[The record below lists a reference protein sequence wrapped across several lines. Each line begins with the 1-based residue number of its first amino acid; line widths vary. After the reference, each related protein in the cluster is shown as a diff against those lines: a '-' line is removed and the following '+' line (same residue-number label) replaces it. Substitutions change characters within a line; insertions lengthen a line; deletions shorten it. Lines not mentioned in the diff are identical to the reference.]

1 MSQVAW
7 HRSPDHAKTGHILGV
22 ISSWQEAH
30 LNPPWPNMSVWKWH
44 VRESGWEETGERL
57 TQLISLSKT
66 VNTSLLRGACSL
78 RRGLHTVTNTTST
91 MDPPPPASHSHRPQ
105 PKTPS
110 RHLGGVSHVHKS
122 LRKMMTT
129 CSVPSWL
136 VLLDAARVR
145 QYAKT
150 PSAEMSVLVCTY
162 SVFICHS
169 LFGYQVNMHAGD
181 VMHQWF
187 LLRQLS
193 AQQLALH
200 YTL

>member
-1 MSQVAW
+1 
-7 HRSPDHAKTGHILGV
+7 
-22 ISSWQEAH
+22 
-30 LNPPWPNMSVWKWH
+30 
-44 VRESGWEETGERL
+44 
-57 TQLISLSKT
+57 
-66 VNTSLLRGACSL
+66 
-78 RRGLHTVTNTTST
+78 
-91 MDPPPPASHSHRPQ
+91 
-105 PKTPS
+105 
-110 RHLGGVSHVHKS
+110 
-122 LRKMMTT
+122 MTT

-136 VLLDAARVR
+136 VLLDAARVG

-150 PSAEMSVLVCTY
+150 PSEEMSLLVCTY

-200 YTL
+200 YKIYSIAPPPPPPFTQEEPTSLPTPSATAEDERGVGGAVQLRWSFSRAEGNTLNGYR